1 MNPTQ
6 LINAR
11 KAPIQNVYREAKHL
25 SLSKFLEKIQNIIG
39 SLTSV
44 RIKVY
49 TRIYARERR

>member
-1 MNPTQ
+1 MNYHEA
-6 LINAR
+6 ISAR
-11 KAPIQNVYREAKHL
+11 KGPIEDVYREAKHL

-44 RIKVY
+44 QIKVY